1 MEYVNQYLCQL
12 KASSSTSLYGHIYTS
27 NLSVYIRY
35 GFVATTKTTQIFN
48 IRSALCTVI
57 IAKVYIG
64 NKSWR
69 CRGLFGIRR
78 FYESH

>member
-1 MEYVNQYLCQL
+1 MEYVNPYLCQL

-27 NLSVYIRY
+27 VYVRY

-69 CRGLFGIRR
+69 CCGLFGIRR
-78 FYESH
+78 FDESR